1 MDHVNY
7 KDNEYDIDVEFE
19 LYMQERKQRLE
30 KLRESR
36 RLFKKNLCY
45 DETQT
50 NTNHNLNEPLL
61 LELNPPP
68 KSCCQKIFFCF

>member
-19 LYMQERKQRLE
+19 LYMQEREKRLE

-50 NTNHNLNEPLL
+50 NTNTNHNLNEPLL
-61 LELNPPP
+61 LELNPQP
-68 KSCCQKIFFCF
+68 KSCCHYFRR